1 MQQPEP
7 GLRSATG
14 DDSGSASAATPWRTV
29 IDADEP
35 DSMRNCLAIPGLLG
49 DPFTAFD
56 VDAEAGEVMR
66 HGRRG
71 CAHDAAGSLAHPAH

>member
-1 MQQPEP
+1 MQQPES

-14 DDSGSASAATPWRTV
+14 DDSGSASATPWRTV

-35 DSMRNCLAIPGLLG
+35 GSMRNCLAIPGLLG

-56 VDAEAGEVMR
+56 VDAEAGEAMR

-71 CAHDAAGSLAHPAH
+71 C